1 MAIGRISGP
10 MLFSNLERQGVD
22 LAFDSNLVYLDVIS
36 RRVGINNTSP
46 QYSIDNPGN
55 VRLANILI
63 QGNSISS
70 NTGVVDLGGISNI
83 TIAGGSSNYVIYTD
97 GNGNLAWGQISDL
110 DVSWGN
116 ITIAD
121 NTIQITNIDGNL
133 TLAANGVGSVSTP
146 NDFYAANVY
155 ASNLTGNLNT
165 SSGNVTANLTGNITG
180 TFGSFSGNL
189 DSSWLLGNVQGATGN
204 FSNSV
209 NVGSNIVLGGTL
221 TASANVIAQKITS
234 PTGDLHISAAT
245 DNPNNIIRFDSVSAF
260 DIPSGTTDQRP
271 PSPDYGYVRYN
282 TDIGSIEWWG
292 GSTWVPGSNLISTQ
306 QIIPDGVSSIYTL
319 NQSTVENGI
328 LVNINGTI
336 QQAGAGAYSVS
347 GNQITFAETPLV
359 TDIIEIRFLAS
370 GVAALTINFANIA
383 SNVSPSANVTYD
395 LGSPNYRWRDLWLS
409 GNTINLGSASLS
421 AVGNT
426 IQLPAGSTVGGINV
440 DVTAIDAN
448 IAAVNANVEVVNANV
463 AAANAAIIT
472 ANTAMKTY
480 VDEGLADALFVAG
493 SYGNVVVAEYLY
505 FDPLINSI
513 RANLGVT
520 QIWANANIAT
530 INANLG
536 SYQAFA
542 NANIVAIQANLGVT
556 QIWAN
561 ANIATIDANLGS
573 FYAYANTK
581 IGTNSNGNLVVVAT
595 TQSTS
600 TTTGALVVQGG
611 AGIQGNLNVGSGSGN
626 AIVANGNVVVNGNL
640 IVGGAGGGVIPPGGI
655 IMWSGAE
662 VNIPAGWLLCN
673 GSNGTPDLRN
683 RFVVGAGTGS
693 AYAVGATGGS
703 ANAVVVSHTHTA
715 TVSDPGHFHNS
726 PTGDEFKYYGN
737 SGIVGNGPSGLRTTD
752 TLGITQTKTTGI
764 SVSNSTEG
772 VSGTN
777 ANLPPYYALCYIMKS

>member
-10 MLFSNLERQGVD
+10 MLFSNLDRQGVD
-22 LAFDSNLVYLDVIS
+22 LAFDSNLIYLDVAN
-36 RRVGINNTSP
+36 RRVGINNDSP
-46 QYSIDNPGN
+46 QYSIDSPGN

-70 NTGVVDLGGISNI
+70 NTGVIDLGGISNI
-83 TIAGGSSNYVIYTD
+83 TIAGGSPNYVIYTD
-97 GNGNLAWGQISDL
+97 GNGNLSWGQVSDL
-110 DVSWGN
+110 DITWGN
-116 ITIAD
+116 LSLAD
-121 NTIQITNIDGNL
+121 NTISVIDTDGNL
-133 TLAANGVGSVSTP
+133 VLAANGSGSVTTT
-146 NDFYAANVY
+146 NNLYAGNIY

-180 TFGSFSGNL
+180 TFGSFTGNL
-189 DSSWLLGNVQGATGN
+189 DSSWLVANVQGTTGN
-204 FSNSV
+204 FSDINATS
-209 NVGSNIVLGGTL
+209 NVSIGGTL
-221 TASANVIAQKITS
+221 TATGNVIAQKITS
-234 PTGDLHISAAT
+234 TTGDLHISAAT

-260 DIPSGTTDQRP
+260 DIPSGTTAERP
-271 PSPDYGYVRYN
+271 PSPDFGYVRYN

-292 GSTWVPGSNLISTQ
+292 GSQWVAGSNLISTQ
-306 QIIPDGVSSIYTL
+306 QIVPDGSSAVYTL
-319 NQSTVENGI
+319 NQSTVENAV

-347 GNQITFAETPLV
+347 GNQITFAEVPLS

-395 LGSPNYRWRDLWLS
+395 LGSPDYRWRDLWLS
-409 GNTINLGSASLS
+409 GNTINIGSASLS

-426 IQLPAGSTVGGINV
+426 IQLPAGSTVGGANV
-440 DVTAIDAN
+440 DVTSMNAN
-448 IAAVNANVEVVNANV
+448 IAAVNANV

-472 ANTAMKTY
+472 ANTAMKIY

-530 INANLG
+530 IDANLG

>member
-10 MLFSNLERQGVD
+10 MLFSNLDRQGVD
-22 LAFDSNLVYLDVIS
+22 LAFDSNLVYLDVTN
-36 RRVGINNTSP
+36 RRVGINNASP
-46 QYSIDNPGN
+46 QYSLDNPGN

-70 NTGVVDLGGISNI
+70 NTGVVDLGSISNI

-116 ITIAD
+116 LLLAN
-121 NTIQITNIDGNL
+121 NTISITNTDGNL
-133 TLAANGVGSVSTP
+133 VLLANGSGSVTTT

-155 ASNLTGNLNT
+155 ATNITGVIN
-165 SSGNVTANLTGNITG
+165 SGSGNVTANLTGNITG
-180 TFGSFSGNL
+180 TFGAFAGNL
-189 DSSWLLGNVQGATGN
+189 YSSWLEGNVVGSYGNFNTVNVNGTMTATGN
-204 FSNSV
+204 V
-209 NVGSNIVLGGTL
+209 V
-221 TASANVIAQKITS
+221 AQKITS
-234 PTGDLHISAAT
+234 PINDLHISAGT
-245 DNPNNIIRFDSVSAF
+245 ENPNNIIRFDSVSAF
-260 DIPSGTTDQRP
+260 DIPSGTTDERP

-292 GSTWVPGSNLISTQ
+292 GSQWVAGSNLISTQ
-306 QIIPDGVSSIYTL
+306 QIVPDGSNTVYTL
-319 NQSTVENGI
+319 DQSTVENAV

-336 QQAGAGAYSVS
+336 QQAGSGAYSVS
-347 GNQITFAETPLV
+347 GNQITFAEVPLV

-370 GVAALTINFANIA
+370 GVAALTFNFANIA

-395 LGSPNYRWRDLWLS
+395 LGSPDYRWRDLWLS

-426 IQLPAGSTVGGINV
+426 IQLPAGSTVGGANV
-440 DVTAIDAN
+440 DVTAINAN
-448 IAAVNANVEVVNANV
+448 IAAVNANVV
-463 AAANAAIIT
+463 AANAAMIS

-513 RANLGVT
+513 RANLGAY
-520 QIWANANIAT
+520 QIYANASSDSYQTYANANV
-530 INANLG
+530 
-536 SYQAFA
+536 
-542 NANIVAIQANLGVT
+542 VAIQANLGAYQT
-556 QIWAN
+556 YAN
-561 ANIATIDANLGS
+561 ANVAAFQANLGAYQTYANANTAA
-573 FYAYANTK
+573 FQAYANTK
-581 IGTNSNGNLVVVAT
+581 IGTNTNSNLVVVSNT
-595 TQSTS
+595 SSTS
-600 TTTGALVVQGG
+600 TTTGALVVRGG
-611 AGIQGNLNVGSGSGN
+611 VGVAGNINVGSGSGN
-626 AIVANGNVVVNGNL
+626 AIVANGNVVVTGSL
-640 IVGGAGGGVIPPGGI
+640 IIAGTGGGVIPPGGI

-662 VNIPAGWLLCN
+662 VNIPTGWLLCN

-693 AYAVGATGGS
+693 SYAVGATGGS
-703 ANAVVVSHTHTA
+703 TDAVVVSHTHTA
-715 TVSDPGHFHNS
+715 TVTDPGHVHNPVPGWNFVSS
-726 PTGDEFKYYGN
+726 PFSGDGTIDSSARTGPDEKNMGN
-737 SGIVGNGPSGLRTTD
+737 VATTSS
-752 TLGITQTKTTGI
+752 KTAI

-772 VSGTN
+772 SSGTN

>member
-10 MLFSNLERQGVD
+10 MLFSNLDRQGVD
-22 LAFDSNLVYLDVIS
+22 LAFDSNLVYLDVTN
-36 RRVGINNTSP
+36 RRVGINSTSP
-46 QYSIDNPGN
+46 QYSLDNPGN

-70 NTGVVDLGGISNI
+70 NTGVVDLGSISNI

-116 ITIAD
+116 LLLAN
-121 NTIQITNIDGNL
+121 NTISITNTDGNL
-133 TLAANGVGSVSTP
+133 VLLANGSGSVTTA

-155 ASNLTGNLNT
+155 ATNISGVINS

-180 TFGSFSGNL
+180 TFGVFAGNL
-189 DSSWLLGNVQGATGN
+189 YSSWLEGNVVGSYGNFNTVNVNGTMTATGN
-204 FSNSV
+204 V
-209 NVGSNIVLGGTL
+209 V
-221 TASANVIAQKITS
+221 AQKITS
-234 PTGDLHISAAT
+234 PAGDLHISAGT
-245 DNPNNIIRFDSVSAF
+245 SDPNNIIRFDSVSAF
-260 DIPSGTTDQRP
+260 DIPSGTEAQRP

-292 GSTWVPGSNLISTQ
+292 GSQWVAGSNLISTQ
-306 QIIPDGVSSIYTL
+306 QIVPDGSSTVYTL
-319 NQSTVENGI
+319 NQSTVENAI

-336 QQAGAGAYSVS
+336 QQAGSGAYSVS
-347 GNQITFAETPLV
+347 GNQITFAEIPLV

-395 LGSPNYRWRDLWLS
+395 LGSPDYRWRDLWLS
-409 GNTINLGSASLS
+409 GNTINIGAATLS

-426 IQLPAGSTVGGINV
+426 IQLPAGSTVGGANV

-448 IAAVNANVEVVNANV
+448 IAAVNANVV
-463 AAANAAIIT
+463 AANAAIIS

-513 RANLGVT
+513 RANLGAY
-520 QIWANANIAT
+520 QIYSNTSSDSYQTYANANV
-530 INANLG
+530 
-536 SYQAFA
+536 
-542 NANIVAIQANLGVT
+542 VAIQANLGAYQT
-556 QIWAN
+556 YAN
-561 ANIATIDANLGS
+561 ANVAAFYANLGAYQTYANANTAA
-573 FYAYANTK
+573 FQAYANTK
-581 IGTNSNGNLVVVAT
+581 IGTNTNSNLVVVAT
-595 TQSTS
+595 TDSTS

-611 AGIQGNLNVGSGSGN
+611 VGIAGNINVGSGSGN
-626 AIVANGNVVVNGNL
+626 AIVANGNVVVTGSL
-640 IVGGAGGGVIPPGGI
+640 IIAGTGGGVIPPGGI

-662 VNIPAGWLLCN
+662 VNIPTGWLLCN

-693 AYAVGATGGS
+693 SYAVGATGGS
-703 ANAVVVSHTHTA
+703 ADAVVVSHSHTA
-715 TVSDPGHFHNS
+715 TVTDPGHVHFPPAGYEIITTPFS
-726 PTGDEFKYYGN
+726 GDGGIDSSARTGSAEKN
-737 SGIVGNGPSGLRTTD
+737 QANVATTSSRTA
-752 TLGITQTKTTGI
+752 I
-764 SVSNSTEG
+764 SVGISTEG
-772 VSGTN
+772 SSGTN